1 MNTMGFFFFLTCNL
15 CVFKVSNSFEIVLGV
30 LSVVGTHFFSIL
42 FLIQEV
48 QIHKKNKYFLLT
60 ELVTSVF
67 NFGYCL
73 SYPTWV
79 TYPFSLQL
87 CSCERPLA
95 VLASS
100 RRLCDIYLITN
111 HFSSKSQRKDFKE
124 FFGRE
129 RGSCKHSYFNLAN
142 IH

>member
-1 MNTMGFFFFLTCNL
+1 MNTMGFFFFFLTCNL

-73 SYPTWV
+73 SYPT
-79 TYPFSLQL
+79 
-87 CSCERPLA
+87 
-95 VLASS
+95 
-100 RRLCDIYLITN
+100 
-111 HFSSKSQRKDFKE
+111 
-124 FFGRE
+124 
-129 RGSCKHSYFNLAN
+129 
-142 IH
+142 